1 MPPDLKTFVHF
12 FFCSPSM
19 FEIQEDHVRKIV
31 IVEVNA
37 LIANVYKLVKRIGTA
52 HLKINVWTKPV
63 SQNVEAKMNAQREK
77 AIFVEKAI
85 AQILVKERRIV
96 NLSQGIM
103 QFVKMIYATT
113 LKLDVIKTI
122 IVLKV
127 KNELLGWK
135 KLVSSR
141 G

>member
-1 MPPDLKTFVHF
+1 
-12 FFCSPSM
+12 M
-19 FEIQEDHVRKIV
+19 FEIQENHVRKIV
-31 IVEVNA
+31 IVEVIA
-37 LIANVYKLVKRIGTA
+37 SMANVFKLVKTKMTA